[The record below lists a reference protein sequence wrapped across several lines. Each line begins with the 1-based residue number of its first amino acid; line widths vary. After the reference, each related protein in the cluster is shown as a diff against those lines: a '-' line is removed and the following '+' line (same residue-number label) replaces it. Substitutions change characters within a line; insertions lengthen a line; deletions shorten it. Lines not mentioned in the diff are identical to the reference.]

1 VTVSYAR
8 IADIEMHQA
17 TDPDPPAGGDADR
30 STAEDRQQR
39 HSRPRVEARAHRPR
53 ISGAP

>member
-1 VTVSYAR
+1 VEAR